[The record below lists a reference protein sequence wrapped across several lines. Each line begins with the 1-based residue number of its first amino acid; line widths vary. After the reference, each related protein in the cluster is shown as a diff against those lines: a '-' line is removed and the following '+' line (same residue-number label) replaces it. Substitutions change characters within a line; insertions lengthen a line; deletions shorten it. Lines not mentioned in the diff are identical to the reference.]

1 MKLQGAIN
9 FRDMGGC
16 HSVEGHL
23 LKKNLFFRSG
33 ALSQLTETDLKAIQ
47 NLSIAYVI
55 DYRDEAESAAD
66 KDLLWNGANYE
77 NCPAN
82 PVSHR
87 MSATLKSFFSTE
99 HLESVPED
107 YMENLYRQLP
117 FDNAA
122 YRRMFAVMDQ
132 MTDKGMLQHC
142 AVGKDRTGV
151 GCALMLLSL
160 GVPEDQVIAD
170 YLRTETGLHD
180 FRQSLMNKF
189 QSVLS
194 NKAMDRF
201 QYMMGAQL
209 NFLEAALAEIKKSA
223 GSVEKFLAKQYGV
236 TPAKKTLWQAKFF
249 EP

>member
-1 MKLQGAIN
+1 
-9 FRDMGGC
+9 
-16 HSVEGHL
+16 
-23 LKKNLFFRSG
+23 
-33 ALSQLTETDLKAIQ
+33 
-47 NLSIAYVI
+47 
-55 DYRDEAESAAD
+55 
-66 KDLLWNGANYE
+66 
-77 NCPAN
+77 
-82 PVSHR
+82 
-87 MSATLKSFFSTE
+87 
-99 HLESVPED
+99 
-107 YMENLYRQLP
+107 MENLYRQLP

-132 MTDKGMLQHC
+132 ITDKGMLQHC

-160 GVPEDQVIAD
+160 GVPEDQVITD

-209 NFLEAALAEIKKSA
+209 NFMEAALAEIKKSA
-223 GSVEKFLAKQYGV
+223 GSVENFLAKQYGV
-236 TPAKKTLWQAKFF
+236 TAEKKAQWQTKFF
-249 EP
+249 ES